1 MRHSVA
7 LNTKK
12 CRGCTTCIKSCP
24 TEAIRVRSGKATI
37 LPNRCIDCGTCVQ
50 VCPHQAV
57 QSIPSEFYMLKRFQY
72 NIAVPDPALYGQFHH
87 LDDINIILNGQL
99 SIGFDD
105 VFESAAA
112 AELLADCLDRRTGDG
127 TLTPE
132 ISPVC
137 PAVVR
142 LICLRFPDLLGH
154 IAPVITPLELAAMLA
169 RRRASE
175 ATGLSPEEI
184 GVFTIVPCTSQVT
197 AASSPE
203 GLVRQVVDGAF
214 AIKDIYLALLEPMRQ
229 LDLDNLKPMAAG
241 AAGVSW
247 AFAGGESLS
256 RRDRRYVAVD
266 GIGNVIRMLE
276 EIEDGRMPEADFIE
290 LRACT
295 QGCLGGCLNV
305 ENPFTAKMR
314 LKELIGNLPPSTPPN
329 ADSRAEVSDILDY
342 TKKPEFFPT
351 FQLDSNRRRAMEK
364 MRAIQ
369 KLENQLPGL
378 RCGSCGA
385 PSCRAFA
392 EDVVMGRASEDDC
405 IFKVRERMQHMA
417 GATDADGYLP
427 APFRHHLD
435 DAYGGLPPL
444 LDDK

>member
-1 MRHSVA
+1 MRHSVS
-7 LNTKK
+7 LNLKK

-37 LPNRCIDCGTCVQ
+37 LPNRCIDCGTCLQ

-57 QSIPSEFYMLKRFQY
+57 QSIRSDFYMLKRFQY
-72 NIAVPDPALYGQFHH
+72 NIAVPDPALYAQFHH
-87 LDDINIILNGQL
+87 LDNIDIVLNGLL

-105 VFESAAA
+105 VYESAAA
-112 AELLADCLDRRTGDG
+112 AELLADCLDHRTGDG
-127 TLTPE
+127 TLKPE
-132 ISPVC
+132 LSPAC

-142 LICLRFPDLLGH
+142 LICIRFPDLLGH
-154 IAPVITPLELAAMLA
+154 IAPVITPLELAAILA
-169 RRRASE
+169 RCRAEE
-175 ATGLSPEEI
+175 ATGLPPEEI
-184 GVFTIVPCTSQVT
+184 GVFTIVPCNSQVT
-197 AASSPE
+197 AAAAPE
-203 GLVRQVVDGAF
+203 GLKRQVVDGAF
-214 AIKDIYLALLEPMRQ
+214 AIRDIYLALLEPMRR
-229 LDLDNLKPMAAG
+229 LDRNKLKPMAAG

-247 AFAGGESLS
+247 AFAGGEALS
-256 RRDRRYVAVD
+256 RRDKNYIAVD
-266 GIGNVIRMLE
+266 GIGNVIRILE
-276 EIEDGRMPEADFIE
+276 EIEDGRMLEADFIE

-314 LKELIGNLPPSTPPN
+314 LKGLMSNLSPVQPQAN
-329 ADSRAEVSDILDY
+329 LRQEVSDILDY
-342 TKKPEFFPT
+342 TKKPEFLPT

-369 KLENQLPGL
+369 KLEEQLPGL

-417 GATDADGYLP
+417 GKTDADEYLP
-427 APFRHHLD
+427 APFRRRQED
-435 DAYGGLPPL
+435 SQGGLPPL
-444 LDDK
+444 PDDR